1 MYIGVPSKK
10 LYLIHKM
17 KTHTRRRGTMEAKSR
32 FKQSP
37 QAQLVPLMKL
47 QSMMRVIWR
56 FRAFYIML
64 LPGVIYF
71 IIFRY
76 LPMYGVIIAFKDY
89 AIMEGITGSPWIN
102 PWYKHFQ
109 TFYQSPYFSQLLS
122 NTLLIS
128 IYKLVWG
135 TLPPIIMAIL
145 LNECRV
151 RWLKSIVQTLTYMPH
166 FLSWVIIFGILLTLF
181 SQNGGLINRWIV
193 EAGGTSIPFLTST
206 DYFRSILVG
215 SEVWQNLGWG
225 AIIYLAAMSGIDP
238 TLYEAAKVDGA
249 NRLRMIWHITLPGIR
264 SIIVLLFILK
274 LGHLL
279 DAGFDQIY
287 ILYNIQV
294 YPVADILDT
303 WVYRTGLQQLNFSLA
318 SAVGLF
324 KSVIGLVLVVIANQ
338 IAKKW
343 GEAIW

>member
-1 MYIGVPSKK
+1 MQTPGLADASSLQPSRWQTTA
-10 LYLIHKM
+10 
-17 KTHTRRRGTMEAKSR
+17 KT
-32 FKQSP
+32 
-37 QAQLVPLMKL
+37 L
-47 QSMMRVIWR
+47 WR
-56 FRAFYIML
+56 FRAFYLML
-64 LPGVIYF
+64 LPGIVYF
-71 IIFRY
+71 VIFRY
-76 LPMYGVIIAFKDY
+76 FPMYGVIIAFKDF

-109 TFYQSPYFSQLLS
+109 DFYQSPYFGQLMT

-128 IYKLVWG
+128 LYKLVWG
-135 TLPPIIMAIL
+135 TLPPILLALL
-145 LNECRV
+145 LNECRL
-151 RWLKSIVQTLTYMPH
+151 RWLKSFVQTLTYMPH
-166 FLSWVIIFGILLTLF
+166 FLSWVIIFGILLSLF

-193 EAGGTSIPFLTST
+193 ESGGSSIPFLTST

-249 NRLRMIWHITLPGIR
+249 TRLRMIWHITLPGIR
-264 SIIVLLFILK
+264 SIIILLFILK

-303 WVYRTGLQQLNFSLA
+303 WVYRTGLQQMNFSLA

-324 KSVIGLVLVVIANQ
+324 KSSIGLLLVLGANGL
-338 IAKKW
+338 AKRW
-343 GEAIW
+343 GEGIW

>member
-1 MYIGVPSKK
+1 
-10 LYLIHKM
+10 
-17 KTHTRRRGTMEAKSR
+17 MEANRRYISTVR
-32 FKQSP
+32 IQP
-37 QAQLVPLMKL
+37 AQQTKL
-47 QSMMRVIWR
+47 QSVLRTVWR

-76 LPMYGVIIAFKDY
+76 FPMYGVIIAFKNFS
-89 AIMEGITGSPWIN
+89 IMDGITGSGWAD

-109 TFYQSPYFSQLLS
+109 DFYQSPYFSQLLT

-128 IYKLVWG
+128 CYKLIFG
-135 TLPPIIMAIL
+135 TFPPILLALL
-145 LNECRV
+145 LNECRI
-151 RWLKSIVQTLTYMPH
+151 RWLKSIVQTFTYLPH
-166 FLSWVIIFGILLTLF
+166 FLSWVIIFGILLTLL
-181 SQNGGLINRWIV
+181 SQNGGLVNRWIV
-193 EAGGTSIPFLTST
+193 EAGGQSIPFLTST
-206 DYFRSILVG
+206 DYFRGILVG

-225 AIIYLAAMSGIDP
+225 AIIYLAAMAGIDP

-249 NRLRMIWHITLPGIR
+249 SRLRMIWHISLPGIQ
-264 SIIVLLFILK
+264 SIIILLFILK

-324 KSVIGLVLVVIANQ
+324 KSLIGLILVLGANRL
-338 IAKKW
+338 AKRW
-343 GEAIW
+343 GGGIW

>member
-1 MYIGVPSKK
+1 
-10 LYLIHKM
+10 
-17 KTHTRRRGTMEAKSR
+17 MEANHSLTPDPRIRLSPRTRLLMMLKLAWR
-32 FKQSP
+32 FK
-37 QAQLVPLMKL
+37 
-47 QSMMRVIWR
+47 
-56 FRAFYIML
+56 AFYVML
-64 LPGVIYF
+64 LPGIIYF
-71 IIFRY
+71 VIFRY
-76 LPMYGVIIAFKDY
+76 FPMYGVIIAFKDF
-89 AIMEGITGSPWIN
+89 AILDGITGSSWVD

-109 TFYQSPYFSQLLS
+109 SFYESPYFSQLLT

-128 IYKLVWG
+128 LYKLLWG
-135 TLPPIIMAIL
+135 TLPPIMLAVL

-193 EAGGTSIPFLTST
+193 EAGGNSIPFLTST
-206 DYFRSILVG
+206 EYFRSILVG

-225 AIIYLAAMSGIDP
+225 AIIYLAAMAGIDP

-249 NRLRMIWHITLPGIR
+249 SRMRMIWHITLPGIR
-264 SIIVLLFILK
+264 SIIVLLFVLK

-294 YPVADILDT
+294 YPVADIIDT

-324 KSVIGLVLVVIANQ
+324 KSVIGLILVLGANRV
-338 IAKKW
+338 AKKW
-343 GEAIW
+343 GEGIW